1 VKYGN
6 ECVYATAP
14 IPRTPAHVQLF
25 PSRTLYDSA
34 VRHPVFFTESLRKPP
49 FPIPAM
55 GSHGFSPVAMGYI
68 NETRKM
74 GMNNGLKTKL

>member
-1 VKYGN
+1 VKQGDK
-6 ECVYATAP
+6 CVYATAASP
-14 IPRTPAHVQLF
+14 STPAHMQSF

-68 NETRKM
+68 NETRKT
-74 GMNNGLKTKL
+74 GMNNELKTKL